1 MFWGLLLCTWIVHMY
16 LKCLHLVASEKYDV
30 RTGSYQTMQFSC
42 KISFVKVVSAAY
54 INEAKKQAEL
64 KSTI

>member
-1 MFWGLLLCTWIVHMY
+1 MY